1 MAKKKKYYAVAAGRI
16 PGIYTSWFG
25 KDGAQV
31 QVTGVAGARYK
42 GFGSRREAQ
51 AFMASGGVGKAGPKS
66 QKRPGRA
73 AAKQLAAPDPAAD
86 VTLYTDGGA
95 RPTNPG
101 PGGYGAVLIQKDR
114 RRELS
119 GGYRHTTN
127 NRMEIMA
134 CIAGLAA
141 LETPARVNLYSDS
154 QYVVNA
160 MTRGWARGWQKR
172 GWRKSDKKPALNAD
186 LWAQLLAAC
195 ERHTVTFIWV
205 KGHAGNPENERCD
218 QLATRAAS
226 APGLPPDTAY
236 ETSQSFDN
244 APGD

>member
-1 MAKKKKYYAVAAGRI
+1 MAKKKKYYAVASGRI

-25 KDGAQV
+25 QDGAQV

-42 GFGSRREAQ
+42 GFGSRREAE
-51 AFMASGGVGKAGPKS
+51 AFMASGGGWKSASRGKKTRC
-66 QKRPGRA
+66 Q
-73 AAKQLAAPDPAAD
+73 APARQMAVLGPAAD
-86 VTLYTDGGA
+86 VILYTDGGA

-101 PGGYGAVLIQKDR
+101 PGGYGAVLVQKDH

-134 CIAGLAA
+134 CIVGLAV
-141 LETPARVNLYSDS
+141 LDTPATVTLYSDS

-160 MTRGWARGWQKR
+160 MTKGWARGWQKR
-172 GWRKSDKKPALNAD
+172 DWRKSDNKPALNAD
-186 LWAQLLAAC
+186 LWERLLAAC
-195 ERHTVTFIWV
+195 EKHTVHFVWV

-226 APGLPPDTAY
+226 APDLAPDTGY
-236 ETSQSFDN
+236 ES
-244 APGD
+244 P